1 MSGLR
6 GQLLELLVEPGLTPD
21 ELRQRAAAVLEQADR
36 PLRMSYEEFLAW
48 ADEDVRAEWVNGE
61 VIVSSPASYQHQDI
75 VDFLLSL
82 LRIFVETRRLGVVLD
97 APFQMRLSESSRE
110 PDLLFLANEHLDRRR
125 ENYLDGPADAVIEV
139 LSPESAARDR
149 GEKFYEYEAAGI
161 AEYWLIDPQREQAE
175 FYRLGSDGRYRPVLP
190 DAEGRFVSQVITGF
204 ALRVD
209 WLWRRPAVLDALR
222 ELGVV

>member
-21 ELRQRAAAVLEQADR
+21 ELRQRAAAVLEQTDR

-48 ADEDVRAEWVNGE
+48 ADEDVRAEWVSGE
-61 VIVSSPASYQHQDI
+61 VIVSSPASDQHQDI
-75 VDFLLSL
+75 VRFLTVILSVY
-82 LRIFVETRRLGVVLD
+82 VEVHRLGIIRP
-97 APFQMRLSESSRE
+97 APFQMRLAESSRE
-110 PDLLFLANEHLDRRR
+110 PDLLFLSNDHLDRRR
-125 ENYLDGPADAVIEV
+125 ENYLDGPADVVIEV

-190 DAEGRFVSQVITGF
+190 DAEGRFVSQVIPGF
-204 ALRVD
+204 TLRVD

-222 ELGVV
+222 EQGVV